1 MNILVFVIG
10 LIGLAAISFGTWSV
24 YEPAGFI
31 VCGLFLLW
39 WSYMAASSA
48 HAPVVQAPSREK

>member
-1 MNILVFVIG
+1 MKILVFVIG
-10 LIGLAAISFGTWSV
+10 LIGLVAISFGAWSV

-48 HAPVVQAPSREK
+48 RGPAVHQPNREK

>member
-1 MNILVFVIG
+1 MKILVFVIG
-10 LIGLAAISFGTWSV
+10 LIGLVAISFGAWSV

-39 WSYMAASSA
+39 WSYMAASSDRGPA
-48 HAPVVQAPSREK
+48 VYQPSGEK

>member
-10 LIGLAAISFGTWSV
+10 LIGLSAATYGAWSI
-24 YEPAGFI
+24 YEPAGF
-31 VCGLFLLW
+31 VTCGLFLLW

-48 HAPVVQAPSREK
+48 RRNAVQTPSREK

>member
-1 MNILVFVIG
+1 MKILVFVIG
-10 LIGLAAISFGTWSV
+10 LIGLVAISFGAWSV

-39 WSYMAASSA
+39 WSYKAASAGSEPA
-48 HAPVVQAPSREK
+48 VHQSSGEK

>member
-1 MNILVFVIG
+1 MNIIVFVIG
-10 LIGLAAISFGTWSV
+10 LIGLSAISFGAWSI

-39 WSYMAASSA
+39 WSYMVASWSSQ
-48 HAPVVQAPSREK
+48 PVDQAPDREK

>member
-1 MNILVFVIG
+1 MKILVFVIG
-10 LIGLAAISFGTWSV
+10 LIGLVAISFGAWSV

-39 WSYMAASSA
+39 WSYKAASSGRGSA
-48 HAPVVQAPSREK
+48 VHQPNGEK

>member
-1 MNILVFVIG
+1 MNIIVFVIG
-10 LIGLAAISFGTWSV
+10 LIGLAAISFGAWSI

-39 WSYMAASSA
+39 WSYMVASCSSQ
-48 HAPVVQAPSREK
+48 PVDQAPGREK